1 MKTMTPQGV
10 RHVAPEEV
18 RLGKAPLKFWAA
30 ARASQQG
37 KAHLRNGRGL
47 TGQDLTRAND
57 PANVVAEM
65 MFAEYSG
72 QPHRDVKRGPDVG
85 SSSVKTVF
93 DGRRRLQ
100 SPEYHLHNGVDSLV
114 LIRYDHENQEFFYRG
129 WISVD
134 GFLENAV
141 ESDGGNP
148 DRPGILRL
156 ENRYLNPGLPPF
168 KG

>member
-1 MKTMTPQGV
+1 MKTTTPNGV
-10 RHVAPEEV
+10 RYVVPGEV
-18 RLGKAPLKFWAA
+18 RLYRAPLKFWAA
-30 ARASQQG
+30 ARYSQNSKSG
-37 KAHLRNGRGL
+37 LRDARGVSGA
-47 TGQDLTRAND
+47 TLTRAND

-100 SPEYHLHNGVDSLV
+100 SPEYHLHNGVESLV
-114 LIRYDHENQEFFYRG
+114 LMRYDHGTEEFFYRG
-129 WISVD
+129 WISVED
-134 GFLENAV
+134 FLANAI

-148 DRPGILRL
+148 GRPGILRL
-156 ENRYLNPGLPPF
+156 ENRYLNSGLPPV
-168 KG
+168 